1 MHKKKS
7 KYMILL
13 VVVSICAA
21 GCALSTY
28 NKADYIENMNMIDFG
43 SYKVVLDKR
52 FVPIGSL
59 TGDTKVKT
67 IDDTSAD
74 LEVTR
79 HIFVDTSNGNNYIKK
94 ALTIY
99 CTRIKDPLAEYRNVA
114 SFDYYKYRHIKKG
127 RTKLNG
133 NDVAYL
139 VRSTKGVVAKDVLK
153 LGESKGF
160 EMSKDIKYGIEV
172 SFATVMGIKR
182 SMKISYFEGSDVN
195 YDANY
200 DEAMKATKRAKSY
213 ITLTK

>member
-1 MHKKKS
+1 MHKKMS
-7 KYMILL
+7 KYLILL
-13 VVVSICAA
+13 AMVSICAA
-21 GCALSTY
+21 GCAISTY

-59 TGDTKVKT
+59 TGDTKIKT

-79 HIFVDTSNGNNYIKK
+79 HIFVDTSTGNKNIKK
-94 ALTIY
+94 SIIIY
-99 CTRIKDPLAEYRNVA
+99 CKRIKDPMAEYRNVA
-114 SFDYYKYRHIKKG
+114 SFDYYKFRHIEKG

-139 VRSTKGVVAKDVLK
+139 VRSVKTIAKDVLK
-153 LGESKGF
+153 LGESEGF
-160 EMSKDIKYGIEV
+160 EISKDIKYSIAV

-182 SMKISYFEGSDVN
+182 LMEISYVEGSDVN
-195 YDANY
+195 YDSNY
-200 DEAMKATKRAKSY
+200 DEAMKAAKRAKSY
-213 ITLTK
+213 ISLIK

>member
-1 MHKKKS
+1 MHKKIS
-7 KYMILL
+7 KYLILFFIM
-13 VVVSICAA
+13 SICSA

-28 NKADYIENMNMIDFG
+28 NKADYIENLNMIDFG

-59 TGDTKVKT
+59 TRAKKKKT

-79 HIFVDTSNGNNYIKK
+79 HIFVDTSTGNNNIKK
-94 ALTIY
+94 IIIIY
-99 CTRIKDPLAEYRNVA
+99 CKRIKDPLTEYRNVA
-114 SFDYYKYRHIKKG
+114 SFDHYKYRHIKKG

-139 VRSTKGVVAKDVLK
+139 VRSTKSIAKDVLK

-160 EMSKDIKYGIEV
+160 KMSKDSKYGIEV
-172 SFATVMGIKR
+172 SFATVMGLQR
-182 SMKISYFEGSDVN
+182 
-195 YDANY
+195 
-200 DEAMKATKRAKSY
+200 
-213 ITLTK
+213 

>member
-1 MHKKKS
+1 MHKKMS
-7 KYMILL
+7 KYLILL
-13 VVVSICAA
+13 AMVSICAA
-21 GCALSTY
+21 GCTLSTY

-52 FVPIGSL
+52 FIPIGSL
-59 TGDTKVKT
+59 TGDTKIKT

-79 HIFVDTSNGNNYIKK
+79 HIFVDTSTGNNNIKK
-94 ALTIY
+94 VIIIY
-99 CTRIKDPLAEYRNVA
+99 CERIKDPLTEYRNVA
-114 SFDYYKYRHIKKG
+114 SFDHYKYRHIEKG

-139 VRSTKGVVAKDVLK
+139 VRSIKSIEKNLLK

-160 EMSKDIKYGIEV
+160 EISKDIKYGIAV
-172 SFATVMGIKR
+172 SFATVMGLKR
-182 SMKISYFEGSDVN
+182 LMEIAYVEGSDVN

-213 ITLTK
+213 ITLIK